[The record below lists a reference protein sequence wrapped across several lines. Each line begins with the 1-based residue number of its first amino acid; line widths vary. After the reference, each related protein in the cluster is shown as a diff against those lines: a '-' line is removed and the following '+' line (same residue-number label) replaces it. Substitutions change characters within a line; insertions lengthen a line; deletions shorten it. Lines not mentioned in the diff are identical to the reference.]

1 MALSL
6 KGNLAVLALA
16 ALSGGLVPLMPVSD
30 PAERYLDVVQRPKAA
45 LAWAQAQ
52 CASGADLQNR
62 AARVQAEDLMLVSSQ
77 LDSAVRNTSL
87 EHACR
92 QALDAAHVASTSP
105 QDEAD
110 AQRPI
115 LSQVFAAGR

>member
-16 ALSGGLVPLMPVSD
+16 ALSCSLVPLIPASD
-30 PAERYLDVVQRPKAA
+30 RAERYLAVQRPSAA
-45 LAWAQAQ
+45 LAWAQAH
-52 CASGADLQNR
+52 CPSGADLQTR
-62 AARVQAEDLMLVSSQ
+62 TGRVQVEDLMLVSSQ
-77 LDSAVRNTSL
+77 LDSATRNTNL

-92 QALDAAHVASTSP
+92 QARAAAHVAETSE

-115 LSQVFAAGR
+115 LSQAFAASR